1 MNMRSSSAGTG
12 VSRSDPQVA
21 YYSYWGRASR
31 SGLGKVGT
39 EDLRDSRETHRV
51 GDKFFL
57 CVYLGH
63 FLYMT
68 LLFLFSTLSLIFFI
82 RFHSPPRLRVGPS

>member
-1 MNMRSSSAGTG
+1 MNMRSSSAATG
-12 VSRSDPQVA
+12 VSRSAPQSA

-39 EDLRDSRETHRV
+39 EDLRDSRETLRV

-57 CVYLGH
+57 CVFRAFFVHDLVVSIQYSLSH
-63 FLYMT
+63 FFLYIDKVT
-68 LLFLFSTLSLIFFI
+68 L
-82 RFHSPPRLRVGPS
+82 PPPG